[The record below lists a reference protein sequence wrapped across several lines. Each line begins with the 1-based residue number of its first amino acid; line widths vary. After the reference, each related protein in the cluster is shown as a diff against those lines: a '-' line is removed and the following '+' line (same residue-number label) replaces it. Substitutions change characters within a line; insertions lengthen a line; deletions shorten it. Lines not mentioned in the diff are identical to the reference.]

1 MAVEKNAESRRTKK
15 SERAR
20 IRKEAK
26 KARPRAVLRNHA
38 ASARKVRLVVDL
50 IRGQDV
56 MTAVRTLAF
65 CQKGA
70 AQPVLKLLRSAIAN
84 ADDLG
89 FDAES
94 MVVAEA
100 FVNEGRT
107 MRRWRPRARG
117 RATRIRKRS
126 CHTTIILGE
135 PAGVEE

>member
-1 MAVEKNAESRRTKK
+1 MTIEKSAESRRTKK

-26 KARPRAVLRNHA
+26 KQRPRAVLKNHS

-50 IRGQDV
+50 IRGEDV
-56 MTAVRTLAF
+56 GTAVRTLAF

-100 FVNEGRT
+100 YVNEGRT
-107 MRRWRPRARG
+107 MRRWRPRAQG

-126 CHTTIILGE
+126 CHTTIILGDK
-135 PAGVEE
+135 AEEQE